1 MTKMKKNYVNLSP
14 AELAAEVVKLR
25 QQISKAKLDL
35 TVGKLKNV
43 RQIFNLRKQL
53 AVVYSYAKRSR

>member
-14 AELAAEVVKLR
+14 AELAAEATKLR

>member
-14 AELAAEVVKLR
+14 AELAAEATKLR
-25 QQISKAKLDL
+25 QQISKARLDL
-35 TVGKLKNV
+35 TVGRAKNV

>member
-14 AELAAEVVKLR
+14 AELAAEVTKLR
-25 QQISKAKLDL
+25 QQIAKAKLDL